1 MSPAVTIVVVSG
13 DDASKVELETA
24 LRPHFPEIPV
34 VDLGGRTV
42 REAGEMPEV
51 AESDFLWFLT
61 PDSRPEPDCLD
72 ELLDAIGET
81 ESIAAVGP
89 KLMCSGRIVSAGVS
103 TTSVGERFNPVGSGE
118 IDQGQRDSQIETLGL
133 DLPGLLLA
141 SSELRRIGAPS
152 RVLGPAYSGL
162 EYSRRLRDLGA
173 RVLLAPR
180 ARMEISSASAA
191 RLGSSP
197 HPPTSKTQIRTEQR
211 YRLSLAGQGLLS
223 LFCLLAVGHLGRIVG
238 GLLSNNFGPAGWHFS
253 ALFGL
258 PADVST
264 TAPLRRANARR
275 TKADRRSV
283 AALYADDDELAVQRR
298 TMSGESEDSRPAE
311 VPTGGPD
318 ADAELNPVG
327 DTEEA
332 IDSFSRLEISGGS
345 SLLRAPLTYVIL
357 AAAVMSGLISYRLF
371 GPGHLDGGALGATD
385 IGLGEIFDRLLGRHL
400 DVSTGSAVPSDPY
413 HLVFGVLSLV
423 FFGHVDVMVRSLLLA
438 APILAAVTAYAGA
451 GSILARRWVRGFAA
465 LLWIASPLFTTALS
479 EGRLGVV
486 LVWICAPLAALTL
499 RRSLTAGS
507 IAAAAGTGLLLF
519 IITAGVPLLLLVAVL
534 GTAVLLASGRGLR
547 HLWLLAPSVFL
558 GWPWLWAVVRE
569 PGTLLT
575 MPGQT
580 LAAESAPTYLL
591 AVGFPT
597 PIDMSWLADVI
608 SGLGLGSVSAGILE
622 LWAPLLVLPMLIL
635 AFFTLIEAR
644 LELSRLSWAVGL
656 YLSGL
661 ILAAI
666 QVHLPAQTGPFHL
679 IGSYPAA
686 GLTLVSLGSI
696 LLLSLGADRT
706 AGRRA
711 VRSRKAGSNEAKGAA
726 KGRSAASGR
735 IPMRGLVALVTVAAV
750 GLIAIGAGRATTSTD
765 AVIATS
771 ESSVPALAADRAE
784 GATQAR
790 TLRLD
795 NVDGEVLATLISSA
809 DGTVLGTST
818 VTSAETVGGWPWQ
831 RRPLPIT
838 SDQVLVAQAA
848 SALSADDAGD
858 LGNILG
864 ELGVDFV
871 LVGKNAGGLA
881 NSVSVSEGLLP
892 VGPTSSGQLWHVD
905 KPYSGRFLIRDAEG
919 KVSTAAMQGAAA
931 KVPAGE
937 EGRTLTI
944 ADASHGIT
952 ASIDGEPLPQPKP
965 GEDAWAS
972 EFDLPAA
979 GGTVEISLNSPLYPA
994 GVIAG
999 WVLGLLSLIVAVPFG
1014 RAGNEKTTKTGRA
1027 EAKA

>member
-1 MSPAVTIVVVSG
+1 MSQAVTIVVVSG

-51 AESDFLWFLT
+51 ADSDFLWFLT
-61 PDSRPEPDCLD
+61 PDSRPEPGCLD

-103 TTSVGERFNPVGSGE
+103 TTSAGERFNPVGSGE

-133 DLPGLLLA
+133 DLPGLLMA
-141 SSELRRIGAPS
+141 TTELERIGAPS

-180 ARMEISSASAA
+180 ARMEIASASAA
-191 RLGSSP
+191 RLGSLP
-197 HPPTSKTQIRTEQR
+197 HPPRSKAQIRAEQR
-211 YRLSLAGQGLLS
+211 YRLSLAGQGLFA
-223 LFCLLAVGHLGRIVG
+223 LFCLLALGHLGRIVG
-238 GLLSNNFGPAGWHFS
+238 ELLANNFKPAGWHLS

-275 TKADRRSV
+275 NRAAKRSNTTHV
-283 AALYADDDELAVQRR
+283 AALYADDEELAVQRR
-298 TMSGESEDSRPAE
+298 TMSTDSDEPRPAE
-311 VPTGGPD
+311 IPTGGPD

-332 IDSFSRLEISGGS
+332 IDSFSRLEISSGS

-357 AAAVMSGLISYRLF
+357 AAVVMSGVISFRLF
-371 GPGHLDGGALGATD
+371 GPGHLDGGALGSTD
-385 IGLGEIFDRLLGRHL
+385 IGLGEIVDRLLGRHL
-400 DVSTGSAVPSDPY
+400 DVSTGAAVPADPY
-413 HLVFGVLSLV
+413 HLVIGALSLL
-423 FFGHVDVMVRSLLLA
+423 FLGHVDVMVRSLLLT

-451 GSILARRWVRGFAA
+451 GSVLARRWVRGFAA
-465 LLWIASPLFTTALS
+465 LLWIASPLLTTALS
-479 EGRLGVV
+479 DGRLGVI
-486 LVWICAPLAALTL
+486 LVWICAPLAVLTL
-499 RRSLTAGS
+499 RRSLATGS

-519 IITAGVPLLLLVAVL
+519 VITAGVPLLLLVTIL
-534 GTAVLLASGRGLR
+534 GTAALLVAGRGLR
-547 HLWLLAPSVFL
+547 HLWLLAPTVFL

-575 MPGQT
+575 LPGQT
-580 LAAESAPTYLL
+580 LATDSAPTYLL
-591 AVGFPT
+591 AVGFPAPT
-597 PIDMSWLADVI
+597 DMTWLANLIAD
-608 SGLGLGSVSAGILE
+608 LGLGEVSAGVLE
-622 LWAPLLVLPMLIL
+622 LWAPVLMLPMLIL
-635 AFFTLIEAR
+635 AFFALIETR
-644 LELSRLSWAVGL
+644 LELSRLTWAVGL
-656 YLSGL
+656 YLGGL
-661 ILAAI
+661 ILAAV

-696 LLLSLGADRT
+696 LLLSLGADRAAGRRPGRGGTAGPTTPKSGTEASSAT
-706 AGRRA
+706 AGRA
-711 VRSRKAGSNEAKGAA
+711 
-726 KGRSAASGR
+726 
-735 IPMRGLVALVTVAAV
+735 PMRGLVGLVTVAAI
-750 GLIAIGAGRATTSTD
+750 GLIAIGAGRATSSADPVT
-765 AVIATS
+765 ATS
-771 ESSVPALAADRAE
+771 ESTVPALAADRAE

-795 NVDGEVLATLISSA
+795 NVDGEVLATLVSSA

-838 SDQVLVAQAA
+838 PDQVLVAQAA

-858 LGNILG
+858 VGSILG

-871 LVGKNAGGLA
+871 LIGPNAGSLT

-892 VGPTSSGQLWHVD
+892 VGPTSSGQLWRVD
-905 KPYSGRFLIRDAEG
+905 KPYSGRFLIRDSEG
-919 KVSTAAMQGAAA
+919 QVSTAAMSGTTAT
-931 KVPAGE
+931 VPAGQ

-944 ADASHGIT
+944 ADAADGIT
-952 ASIDGEPLPQPKP
+952 ARVDGEPLPQPKP
-965 GEDAWAS
+965 GAEEWAS
-972 EFDLPAA
+972 EFDLPAS
-979 GGTVEISLNSPLYPA
+979 GGTVDITLNSPVYPV
-994 GVIAG
+994 GVIVG
-999 WVLGLLSLIVAVPFG
+999 WVLGLLSLIVAIPFG
-1014 RAGNEKTTKTGRA
+1014 RAGKKSGRA
-1027 EAKA
+1027 EERA